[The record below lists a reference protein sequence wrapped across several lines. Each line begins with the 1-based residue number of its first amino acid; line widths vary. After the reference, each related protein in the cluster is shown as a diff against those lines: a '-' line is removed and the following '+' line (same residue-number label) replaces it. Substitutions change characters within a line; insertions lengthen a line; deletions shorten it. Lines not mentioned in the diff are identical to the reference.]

1 MLRSRV
7 LDRAPSRG
15 VRGKIFVIVDPC
27 DGFLGVIHHIL
38 EFLDKYFLLTVGL
51 SLKATRRRSVKGV
64 SKEIMELISDNQ
76 HIQKGHRKR
85 TLHQVL

>member
-15 VRGKIFVIVDPC
+15 VRGKIFVIVDQC

-38 EFLDKYFLLTVGL
+38 KFLDKYFLLTVGL
-51 SLKATRRRSVKGV
+51 SLKATRRRSVKGILALFGDIV
-64 SKEIMELISDNQ
+64 TFGLF
-76 HIQKGHRKR
+76 
-85 TLHQVL
+85 

>member
-38 EFLDKYFLLTVGL
+38 KFLDKYFLLTVGL
-51 SLKATRRRSVKGV
+51 SLKATRRRSVKGILALFGDIV
-64 SKEIMELISDNQ
+64 TFGLF
-76 HIQKGHRKR
+76 
-85 TLHQVL
+85 